1 MGNSMKALLIVAA
14 VLIATI
20 LISLGILLLS
30 SSNGNMDKAESV
42 GNSISNAGT
51 TTIGEIKS
59 DLHEGNAKELY
70 KEGKL
75 KIGDVVN
82 YTPNTSQ
89 SSYEIKKEYSGYS
102 KDQIIE
108 QNKLKW
114 QIFSINTDGTVEL
127 VSKTSKRSV
136 GLCRSKW
143 I

>member
-1 MGNSMKALLIVAA
+1 MENSMKALLIAAA
-14 VLIATI
+14 VLIAII

-30 SSNGNMDKAESV
+30 SSNGNIDKAESV

-82 YTPNTSQ
+82 YTPDTSQ

-102 KDQIIE
+102 ENQKIE
-108 QNKLKW
+108 QKKLKW
-114 QIFSINTDGTVEL
+114 QVFSINTDGTVEL
-127 VSKTSKRSV
+127 VSKTYKTSFY
-136 GLCRSKW
+136 LCRCKW